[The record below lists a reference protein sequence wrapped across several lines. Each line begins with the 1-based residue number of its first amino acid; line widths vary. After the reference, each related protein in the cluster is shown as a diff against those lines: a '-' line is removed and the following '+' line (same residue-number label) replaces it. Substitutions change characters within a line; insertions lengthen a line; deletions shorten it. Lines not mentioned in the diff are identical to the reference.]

1 MYSEEFLNNL
11 RKVVDFMRIES
22 MTKLERR
29 KYYKSKLKPAHNRI
43 KKEKRDK

>member
-1 MYSEEFLNNL
+1 MYSEEFLNHL
-11 RKVVDFMRIES
+11 RKVVDYMRIEH

-43 KKEKRDK
+43 KKEYEK

>member
-1 MYSEEFLNNL
+1 MHSEEFLNNL

-29 KYYKSKLKPAHNRI
+29 KYFKSKLKPAHNRI
-43 KKEKRDK
+43 KKENEI

>member
-1 MYSEEFLNNL
+1 MYSKEFLNHL
-11 RKVVDFMRIES
+11 RKLVDSMRIDS

-43 KKEKRDK
+43 KKEKN

>member
-1 MYSEEFLNNL
+1 MNSEEFLNRVKELAEILVIRN
-11 RKVVDFMRIES
+11 

-43 KKEKRDK
+43 KKENEL

>member
-11 RKVVDFMRIES
+11 RKVVDFMRIAS

-29 KYYKSKLKPAHNRI
+29 KYFTSKLKPAHNRI
-43 KKEKRDK
+43 KKENEK